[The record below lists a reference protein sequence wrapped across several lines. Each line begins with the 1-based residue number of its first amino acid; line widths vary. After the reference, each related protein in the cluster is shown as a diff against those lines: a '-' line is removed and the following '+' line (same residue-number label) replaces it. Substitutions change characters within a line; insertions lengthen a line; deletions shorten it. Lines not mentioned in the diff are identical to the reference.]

1 MTSWTVPSLATCA
14 SRSPKAVAALL
25 TAALTEPPIAFA
37 WMVSHV
43 PPSMIST
50 LTLVA
55 PASCAAYWLAIM
67 GMVVAGTAPMV

>member
-1 MTSWTVPSLATCA
+1 MTCWTVPSLATCA
-14 SRSPKAVAALL
+14 SRSLKALAALV
-25 TAALTEPPIAFA
+25 TAALTEPPMALA

-43 PPSMIST
+43 PPSMSRT

-67 GMVVAGTAPMV
+67 GMVVAGAAAFA